1 MTEEEKK
8 ELVQDVVNQ
17 IKTDSQSVDELE
29 TVSTLDGVVS
39 LPAMRGETVVSA
51 PLKLLSKPAEDAA
64 AIAKA
69 SAAVADASAKKAD
82 TAASTAEAAA
92 KTATDAASK
101 ATDAAQK
108 TNAAVAKAKSV
119 EAEYKDTALAARN
132 GATARFDG
140 LVEGVEIRLVSCLQ
154 IDGVYYDTVNKSF
167 CGKNGNI
174 YCNNWPD
181 ADMYLNDVRTEVLK
195 DKAYVCGGV
204 VYVWS
209 DEEENLVE
217 ISGSGGGN
225 TYNVTEQVPLES
237 GYYTLETAIAAV
249 EEKKRGKGRCIT
261 FETAQGKW
269 ETKQFMGT
277 SLSSWENAE
286 SWGDFGGGGKVKSVT
301 LNGERCEPNE
311 AGDISLRLDVPEVDA
326 SLDEA
331 STNAIQNGV
340 VATKLKEL
348 EAHTFGSIEVVP
360 DGDDNYL
367 YAYDTKGEAIGTP
380 AKLPAGGGGG
390 TSSASRILVTAKV
403 APALVKEGGS
413 ALLTWTYDHVN
424 AEGESDGVNATV
436 SISVKLGTTTLWTQE
451 LRNVSRGTYTA
462 DLSAYISV
470 AGNVDVYVRAECTTA
485 EGEKQTKQA
494 YAMVTVVGIK
504 LTSDYDMGTAIQK
517 GGYEDGETISIP
529 FTLTGSGRRTVSMYV
544 DGNGVPTTKD
554 VSKSGTTRDAFTI
567 AANTLAAG
575 RHTVQLVAE
584 RDGLKS
590 DAIWIDLLKGG
601 ERNPW
606 VGMKYVNKNGEVMLG
621 EMPLRARLSA
631 QQYERLE
638 FEYAA

>member
-1 MTEEEKK
+1 MALTEEEKK

-64 AIAKA
+64 AVAKA

-82 TAASTAEAAA
+82 TATATAKAAA
-92 KTATDAASK
+92 QTANDAASK

-108 TNAAVAKAKSV
+108 TNAAVAKAESV
-119 EAEYKDTALAARN
+119 EAEYKETALAARN

-140 LVEGVEIRLVSCLQ
+140 LVEGVEGQLVSYPQ
-154 IDGVYYDTVNKSF
+154 IDGVYYDTVNKAF
-167 CGKNGNI
+167 RGKKGDG
-174 YCNNWPD
+174 YCNNWPG
-181 ADMYLNDVRTEVLK
+181 ADMYMNNVRTEVLK

-209 DEEENLVE
+209 DEEDNLVE

-225 TYNVTEQVPLES
+225 TYNVTEEIPLES

-249 EEKKRGKGRCIT
+249 EEKKRAKGRCIT

-286 SWGDFGGGGKVKSVT
+286 SWADFGGGGKVKSVT

-348 EAHTFGSIEVVP
+348 EAHTLGSIEVVP

-367 YAYDTKGEAIGTP
+367 YAYDTKGVAIGTP
-380 AKLPAGGGGG
+380 AKLPAGGGGGG

-424 AEGESDGVNATV
+424 AEGESDGVN
-436 SISVKLGTTTLWTQE
+436 
-451 LRNVSRGTYTA
+451 
-462 DLSAYISV
+462 
-470 AGNVDVYVRAECTTA
+470 
-485 EGEKQTKQA
+485 EG
-494 YAMVTVVGIK
+494 
-504 LTSDYDMGTAIQK
+504 
-517 GGYEDGETISIP
+517 
-529 FTLTGSGRRTVSMYV
+529 
-544 DGNGVPTTKD
+544 
-554 VSKSGTTRDAFTI
+554 
-567 AANTLAAG
+567 
-575 RHTVQLVAE
+575 
-584 RDGLKS
+584 
-590 DAIWIDLLKGG
+590 
-601 ERNPW
+601 
-606 VGMKYVNKNGEVMLG
+606 
-621 EMPLRARLSA
+621 
-631 QQYERLE
+631 
-638 FEYAA
+638 